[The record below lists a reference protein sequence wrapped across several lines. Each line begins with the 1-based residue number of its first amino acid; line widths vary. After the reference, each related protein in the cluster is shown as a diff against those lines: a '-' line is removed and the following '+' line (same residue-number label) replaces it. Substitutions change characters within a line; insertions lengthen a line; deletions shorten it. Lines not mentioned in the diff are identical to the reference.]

1 MTEVIRGAI
10 LGPHIILISL
20 LAGPQAPLSLT
31 PYNNLV
37 KIGPGFLK
45 LHLNIVL
52 IIIMKAKLKG
62 FTMIFGTESFNTILV
77 IKYCGQRS
85 LNLS

>member
-1 MTEVIRGAI
+1 MTEVIRGGI
-10 LGPHIILISL
+10 LDPHIILITL

-45 LHLNIVL
+45 LYLNIEFM
-52 IIIMKAKLKG
+52 IIMKAKLKG
-62 FTMIFGTESFNTILV
+62 FPIIFGSESFNTILV
-77 IKYCGQRS
+77 IKHCGQRS